1 MLVLLF
7 SSLDFRGNMET
18 RKKKC
23 YNKSIKQ
30 KKRSQ
35 ALHDQILSLTPNTLK
50 GMDILYHIPSLCCTQ
65 KEVFYGK
72 FCTGIYGQV
81 GRESIRRGYA
91 DHPAGTSNIITNDTS
106 CEKTYHKEHPEK
118 SGCFLNEL
126 FWKGE
131 KKCAI

>member
-1 MLVLLF
+1 MSGKIWQMKQRRDIIIL
-7 SSLDFRGNMET
+7 NNT
-18 RKKKC
+18 
-23 YNKSIKQ
+23 KSGADLQ
-30 KKRSQ
+30 TTNQ
-35 ALHDQILSLTPNTLK
+35 TGQLLTPTK
-50 GMDILYHIPSLCCTQ
+50 GWIYYTTFPPFVVRKRRFFNGFCKRI
-65 KEVFYGK
+65 YGK
-72 FCTGIYGQV
+72 TGWQGIG
-81 GRESIRRGYA
+81 RGYA